1 MTTLDADQTGQT
13 GQTLHTGSPDSPE
26 AAAQKLAELTGAA
39 HHDVA
44 VVLGSGWVPAA
55 DAFGEPD
62 TELPV
67 TDLPGFTAPT
77 VAGHGAR
84 VRSVAVAGRRV
95 LVSHFPYRGDSKDG
109 PDRYR
114 TNRPLD
120 RGLPILHGHVH
131 TEFAERGRQFNV
143 GVDVRDYAPV
153 AEDTIVAWL
162 ATLG

>member
-67 TDLPGFTAPT
+67 TDLPGFT
-77 VAGHGAR
+77 GNDFGQQLNR
-84 VRSVAVAGRRV
+84 RSLEQGR
-95 LVSHFPYRGDSKDG
+95 
-109 PDRYR
+109 
-114 TNRPLD
+114 
-120 RGLPILHGHVH
+120 
-131 TEFAERGRQFNV
+131 ER
-143 GVDVRDYAPV
+143 
-153 AEDTIVAWL
+153 
-162 ATLG
+162 